1 MHAFKFLSGFQV
13 VLVALT
19 IALQAAAVVPQ
30 VWHDFVLY
38 AKYSAPAYGLICP
51 QPLGKTLV
59 RKIDNLRT
67 GANAY
72 IVRDDQRCEV
82 VIAFRGTSLIT
93 DALTGVR
100 FILVLLKSTGIVNG
114 GLVHAGFPDNYN
126 SVAGQILRTVKTTKL
141 SRRQCLKGRTVMVTG
156 HSLGG
161 AVAAVASYRTT
172 NPKLADKLYTYGKVL
187 IVVGN
192 LVFARFVEAR
202 VGKNNI
208 FRGA

>member
-93 DALTGVR
+93 DALTDLDIAMVPFKSPGVNAPGAKVNR
-100 FILVLLKSTGIVNG
+100 PPAYIALVIKPLSPGIHWAAPLLPSPQRPSTQSSS
-114 GLVHAGFPDNYN
+114 Y
-126 SVAGQILRTVKTTKL
+126 SGQTIYVW
-141 SRRQCLKGRTVMVTG
+141 
-156 HSLGG
+156 
-161 AVAAVASYRTT
+161 
-172 NPKLADKLYTYGKVL
+172 
-187 IVVGN
+187 
-192 LVFARFVEAR
+192 
-202 VGKNNI
+202 
-208 FRGA
+208 